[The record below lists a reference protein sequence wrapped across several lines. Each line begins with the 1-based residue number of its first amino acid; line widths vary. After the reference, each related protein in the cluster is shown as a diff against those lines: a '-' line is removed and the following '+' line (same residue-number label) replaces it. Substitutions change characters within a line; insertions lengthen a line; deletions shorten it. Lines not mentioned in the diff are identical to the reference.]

1 MVVMVMVMRSALN
14 MMMVVHRLRR
24 AILRQARLPS
34 IHGRSGSGV
43 FVVVMMMVMATM
55 SVRR

>member
-1 MVVMVMVMRSALN
+1 MVMVMRSALN